1 MHITTFSKVQM
12 NPLCPKQEE
21 IRIEDIA
28 HAQSLMTRANGHFPE
43 FYSVGQHSIACA
55 REAIARNYSSRVVLA
70 CLLHDGS
77 EAYLSDITRPVKGEL
92 SEYRRIEKN
101 MQDAIYVR
109 FLGQMPL
116 PTKRCPI
123 LRTLITPAYIM
134 NLIIIWE
141 KNSWNRLLFS

>member
-92 SEYRRIEKN
+92 FMFVFWDRY
-101 MQDAIYVR
+101 
-109 FLGQMPL
+109 L

>member
-92 SEYRRIEKN
+92 SEYRRIEKICRTLF
-101 MQDAIYVR
+101 MFVFWDR
-109 FLGQMPL
+109 FL
-116 PTKRCPI
+116 PTKRCPRS
-123 LRTLITPAYIM
+123 RTLITPAYIM

>member
-101 MQDAIYVR
+101 MQNAIYVR
-109 FLGQMPL
+109 FWDRYL
-116 PTKRCPI
+116 PTKRCPRS
-123 LRTLITPAYIM
+123 RTLITPAYIM